1 MVGLHLGLVCEGQEL
16 LSRCGDAGSGQVGS
30 LLRTSGCTL
39 SLLERQLL
47 SSSDP
52 LGAWHEY
59 VLILGP
65 GEKLSSLM
73 SAMSILT

>member
-1 MVGLHLGLVCEGQEL
+1 MKGRSYCPGVGMQALAKPLGL
-16 LSRCGDAGSGQVGS
+16 VGS